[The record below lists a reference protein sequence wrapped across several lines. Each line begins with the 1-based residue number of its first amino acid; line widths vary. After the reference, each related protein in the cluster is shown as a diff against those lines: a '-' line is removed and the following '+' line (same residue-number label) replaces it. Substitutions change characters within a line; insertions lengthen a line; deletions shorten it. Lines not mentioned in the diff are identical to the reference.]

1 MTLTTTIATIDR
13 SLLTPE
19 TAIYDEV
26 IPSRQPWSQVMK
38 KGQILRIIDLQGNQ
52 AVDTLFYRADDASER
67 YSAPDTIVRQ
77 GNIFIT
83 TGTEIM
89 SNEGNVMMTVIADE
103 CGKHDTVGGA
113 CSMESNSV
121 RYGLHKKHLHA
132 CVENYLLELSKYE
145 MNKRDLVS
153 NINFY
158 MNVPVSADG
167 TLEIVDGISE
177 AGKIVELRA
186 EMDVMVLI
194 SNCPQVNNPCNAYN
208 PTPIRL
214 MVWDKPNHE

>member
-1 MTLTTTIATIDR
+1 MTTT
-13 SLLTPE
+13 SF
-19 TAIYDEV
+19 AIELDSNLDPKNAVYDEE
-26 IPSRQPWSQVMK
+26 IRARQPWSKVIQT
-38 KGQILRIIDLQGNQ
+38 GQILRIIDLQGNQ
-52 AVDTLFYRADDASER
+52 AVDTLFYNAHDTSER
-67 YSAPDTIVRQ
+67 YSAPDTVVRQ

-83 TGTEIM
+83 TGTELM
-89 SNEGNVMMTVIADE
+89 SSDGNVMMTVVGDT
-103 CGKHDTVGGA
+103 CGRHDTVGGA

-121 RYGLHKKHLHA
+121 RYGLQKKHLHA
-132 CVENYLLELSKYE
+132 CVENYLLELSQYE

-177 AGKIVELRA
+177 SGKYVDLRA

-194 SNCPQVNNPCNAYN
+194 SNCPQINNPCNAYN

-214 MVWDKPNHE
+214 IVWDPV

>member
-1 MTLTTTIATIDR
+1 MLATQTELDPAM
-13 SLLTPE
+13 S
-19 TAIYDEV
+19 IYNEV
-26 IPSRQPWSQVMK
+26 VPARQPWSRIVK
-38 KGQILRIIDLQGNQ
+38 KGQVLRIIDLVGNQ
-52 AVDTLFYRADDASER
+52 AVDTLFYNAEDASER
-67 YSAPDTIVRQ
+67 YSAPDTVVRQ

-83 TGTEIM
+83 TGTELI
-89 SNEGNVMMTVIADE
+89 SNEGNVMATVIKDE
-103 CGKHDTVGGA
+103 CGKHDTLGGA

-132 CVENYLLELSKYE
+132 CVENYLLELSQYE

-177 AGKIVELRA
+177 AGKVIELRA
-186 EMDVMVLI
+186 EMDMMVLI

-214 MVWDKPNHE
+214 IIWDAV

>member
-1 MTLTTTIATIDR
+1 MINLEEKAMVATTIALD
-13 SLLTPE
+13 PAN
-19 TAIYDEV
+19 AIYDEE
-26 IPSRQPWSQVMK
+26 IAARTPWSKVIR

-52 AVDTLFYRADDASER
+52 AVDTIIYKADDTSER
-67 YSAPDTIVRQ
+67 YSAPDTVVQQ

-83 TGTEIM
+83 TGTKLM
-89 SNEGNVMMTVIADE
+89 SNEGNVMMTVIADT
-103 CGKHDTVGGA
+103 CGKHDTLGGA

-177 AGKIVELRA
+177 AGKQIDLRA

-194 SNCPQVNNPCNAYN
+194 SNCPQINNPCNAYN

-214 MVWDKPNHE
+214 IVWDVV

>member
-1 MTLTTTIATIDR
+1 MTLTKTLTKTIDR
-13 SLLTPE
+13 PVLNPE
-19 TAIYDEV
+19 TAIYDQE
-26 IPSRQPWSQVMK
+26 IPARQPWSRIIQ
-38 KGQILRIIDLQGNQ
+38 KGQVLRIIDLQGNQ
-52 AVDTLFYRADDASER
+52 AVDTLFYRADDPSER
-67 YSAPDTIVRQ
+67 YSAQDTVVNQ

-83 TGTEIM
+83 TGTEIL

-103 CGKHDTVGGA
+103 CGRHDTVGGA

-132 CVENYLLELSKYE
+132 CVENYLIELSKYE

-167 TLEIVDGISE
+167 TLEIVDGLSE

-208 PTPIRL
+208 PTSIRL
-214 MVWDKPNHE
+214 IVWDSVA

>member
-1 MTLTTTIATIDR
+1 MTVTSFATELD
-13 SLLTPE
+13 SNLDPKN
-19 TAIYDEV
+19 AVYDEE
-26 IPSRQPWSQVMK
+26 IRARQPWSKVIQT
-38 KGQILRIIDLQGNQ
+38 GQILRIIDLQGNQ
-52 AVDTLFYRADDASER
+52 AVDTLFYNAHDTSER
-67 YSAPDTIVRQ
+67 YSAPDTVVRQ

-83 TGTEIM
+83 TGTELM
-89 SNEGNVMMTVIADE
+89 SSDGNVMMTVVGDT
-103 CGKHDTVGGA
+103 CGRHDTVGGA

-121 RYGLHKKHLHA
+121 RYGLQKKHLHA
-132 CVENYLLELSKYE
+132 CVENYLLELSQYE

-177 AGKIVELRA
+177 SGKYVDLRA

-194 SNCPQVNNPCNAYN
+194 SNCPQINNPCNAYN

-214 MVWDKPNHE
+214 IVWDPV

>member
-1 MTLTTTIATIDR
+1 MLTTVQTELDPA
-13 SLLTPE
+13 

-26 IPSRQPWSQVMK
+26 IPARQPWSRLLKTGQV
-38 KGQILRIIDLQGNQ
+38 LRIVDLLGNQ
-52 AVDTLFYRADDASER
+52 AVDTLFYNAADTSER
-67 YSAPDTIVRQ
+67 YSAPDTVVCQ

-83 TGTEIM
+83 TGTQLI
-89 SNEGNVMMTVIADE
+89 SNEGNVMATVIKDE
-103 CGKHDTVGGA
+103 CGKHDTIGGA

-158 MNVPVSADG
+158 MNVPVDDDG
-167 TLEIVDGISE
+167 TLQIVDGISE
-177 AGKIVELRA
+177 AGKAIDLRA
-186 EMDVMVLI
+186 EMDIMVLI

-214 MVWDKPNHE
+214 IIWDAA

>member
-1 MTLTTTIATIDR
+1 MTLTTTIDR
-13 SLLTPE
+13 SNLTTE
-19 TAIYDEV
+19 TAIYNEE
-26 IPSRQPWSQVMK
+26 IPARQPWSRVIKQ
-38 KGQILRIIDLQGNQ
+38 GQILRIIDLQGNQ
-52 AVDTLFYRADDASER
+52 AVDTLFYRADDPSER
-67 YSAPDTIVRQ
+67 YSAPDTIVNQ

-89 SNEGNVMMTVIADE
+89 SNEGNVMITVIADE
-103 CGKHDTVGGA
+103 CGRHDTVGGA

-158 MNVPVSADG
+158 MNVPISADG
-167 TLEIVDGISE
+167 TLEIIDGISE

-214 MVWDKPNHE
+214 MVWDAV

>member
-1 MTLTTTIATIDR
+1 MTLTKTIDR
-13 SLLTPE
+13 PVLNPE
-19 TAIYDEV
+19 TAIYDQQ
-26 IPSRQPWSQVMK
+26 IQSRQPWSRIIQ

-52 AVDTLFYRADDASER
+52 AVDTLFYRADDPSER
-67 YSAPDTIVRQ
+67 YSAQDTMVNQ

-83 TGTEIM
+83 TGTEIL

-103 CGKHDTVGGA
+103 CGRHDTVGGA

-145 MNKRDLVS
+145 MSKRDLVS

-214 MVWDKPNHE
+214 IVWDAVV

>member
-1 MTLTTTIATIDR
+1 MTAIAQIDR
-13 SLLTPE
+13 AKLTPE

-26 IPSRQPWSQVMK
+26 IPARQPWSKVIKQ
-38 KGQILRIIDLQGNQ
+38 GQILRIIDLQGNQ
-52 AVDTLFYRADDASER
+52 AVDTLFYRADDPSER
-67 YSAPDTIVRQ
+67 YSAPDTIVNQ

-83 TGTEIM
+83 TGTKIM

-103 CGKHDTVGGA
+103 CGRHDTVGGA

-177 AGKIVELRA
+177 AGKIVELQA
-186 EMDVMVLI
+186 QMDVMVLI

-214 MVWDKPNHE
+214 MVWDGV

>member
-1 MTLTTTIATIDR
+1 MTSTATIDR
-13 SLLTPE
+13 PILTPE

-26 IPSRQPWSQVMK
+26 IPARQPWSKVIN

-52 AVDTLFYRADDASER
+52 AVDTLFYRADDTSER

-89 SNEGNVMMTVIADE
+89 SNEGNVIMTVIADE
-103 CGKHDTVGGA
+103 CGRHDTVGGA

-194 SNCPQVNNPCNAYN
+194 SNCPQINNPCNAYN

-214 MVWDKPNHE
+214 IVWDAV

>member
-1 MTLTTTIATIDR
+1 MVTTVPTELDLT
-13 SLLTPE
+13 

-26 IPSRQPWSQVMK
+26 IPARQPWSRIVK
-38 KGQILRIIDLQGNQ
+38 KGQVLRIVDLLGNQ
-52 AVDTLFYRADDASER
+52 AVDTILYNAEDASER
-67 YSAPDTIVRQ
+67 YSAPDTVVHQ

-83 TGTEIM
+83 TGSRLI
-89 SNEGNVMMTVIADE
+89 SNEGNVMATVIKDE
-103 CGKHDTVGGA
+103 CGKHDTLGGA

-132 CVENYLLELSKYE
+132 CVENFLLELSKYE

-158 MNVPVSADG
+158 MNVPVSEDG

-177 AGKIVELRA
+177 AGKIIELRA
-186 EMDVMVLI
+186 EMDIMVLI

-214 MVWDKPNHE
+214 IIWDAA

>member
-1 MTLTTTIATIDR
+1 MMQPLTESTLDPQNAVLNQVCNAGD
-13 SLLTPE
+13 PWM
-19 TAIYDEV
+19 AEV
-26 IPSRQPWSQVMK
+26 K
-38 KGQILRIIDLQGNQ
+38 KGQIFRILDLEGNQ
-52 AVDTLFYRADDASER
+52 AVDTLFYRADDPSER
-67 YSAPDTIVRQ
+67 YSAQDTMVNQ

-83 TGTEIM
+83 TGTEIL

-103 CGKHDTVGGA
+103 CGRHDTVGGA

-132 CVENYLLELSKYE
+132 CVENYLIELSKYE

-214 MVWDKPNHE
+214 IVWDAVA

>member
-1 MTLTTTIATIDR
+1 MVSTLQTKLDPA
-13 SLLTPE
+13 

-26 IPSRQPWSQVMK
+26 IPARQPWSHILK
-38 KGQILRIIDLQGNQ
+38 KGQTLRIIDLMGNQ
-52 AVDTLFYRADDASER
+52 AVDTLFYKADDPSER
-67 YSAPDTIVRQ
+67 YSAPDTVVRQ

-83 TGTEIM
+83 TGTQLI
-89 SNEGNVMMTVIADE
+89 SNEGNVMATITDDE
-103 CGKHDTVGGA
+103 CGKHDTLGGA

-153 NINFY
+153 NVNFY
-158 MNVPVSADG
+158 MNVPVNEDG
-167 TLEIVDGISE
+167 RLEIVDGISE
-177 AGKIVELRA
+177 AGKIIELRA
-186 EMDVMVLI
+186 EMDIMVLI

-214 MVWDKPNHE
+214 IIWDA

>member
-1 MTLTTTIATIDR
+1 MTLTTTIDR
-13 SLLTPE
+13 SHLTTE
-19 TAIYDEV
+19 TAIYDRE
-26 IPSRQPWSQVMK
+26 IPARQPWSQVIK
-38 KGQILRIIDLQGNQ
+38 QGQILRIIDLQGNQ
-52 AVDTLFYRADDASER
+52 AVDTLFYRADDPSER

-103 CGKHDTVGGA
+103 CGRHDTVGGA

-214 MVWDKPNHE
+214 IVWDAV

>member
-1 MTLTTTIATIDR
+1 MTLTKQLTKTIDR
-13 SLLTPE
+13 PVLNPE
-19 TAIYDEV
+19 TAIYDQE
-26 IPSRQPWSQVMK
+26 IPARQPWSRIIQ

-52 AVDTLFYRADDASER
+52 AVDTLFYRADDPSER
-67 YSAPDTIVRQ
+67 YSAQDTMVNQ

-83 TGTEIM
+83 TGTEIL

-103 CGKHDTVGGA
+103 CGRHDTVGGA

-132 CVENYLLELSKYE
+132 CVENYLIELSKYE

-167 TLEIVDGISE
+167 TLEIVDGLSE

-214 MVWDKPNHE
+214 IVWDTAA

>member
-1 MTLTTTIATIDR
+1 MTLTKTIDR
-13 SLLTPE
+13 PVLNPE
-19 TAIYDEV
+19 TAIYDQH
-26 IPSRQPWSQVMK
+26 IPARQPWSRVIH

-52 AVDTLFYRADDASER
+52 AVDTLFYRADDPSER
-67 YSAPDTIVRQ
+67 YSAQDTIVNQ

-83 TGTEIM
+83 TGTEIL
-89 SNEGNVMMTVIADE
+89 SNEGNVMMIVIADE
-103 CGKHDTVGGA
+103 CGRHDTVGGA

-214 MVWDKPNHE
+214 IVWDAVV

>member
-1 MTLTTTIATIDR
+1 MVTTAQTQLDPAK
-13 SLLTPE
+13 
-19 TAIYDEV
+19 AIYNEV
-26 IPSRQPWSQVMK
+26 LAARHPWSRIVK
-38 KGQILRIIDLQGNQ
+38 KGQILRIIDLGGNQ
-52 AVDTLFYRADDASER
+52 AVDILFYNAEDASER

-83 TGTEIM
+83 TGSQLI
-89 SNEGNVMMTVIADE
+89 SNEGNVMMTVLQDD
-103 CGKHDTVGGA
+103 CGRHDTLGGA
-113 CSMESNSV
+113 CSQESNSV

-158 MNVPVSADG
+158 MNVPVSEDG

-177 AGKIVELRA
+177 PGKAVELRA
-186 EMDVMVLI
+186 EMDTMVLI
-194 SNCPQVNNPCNAYN
+194 SNCPQINNPCNAYN
-208 PTPIRL
+208 PTPIQL
-214 MVWDKPNHE
+214 MIWEG

>member
-1 MTLTTTIATIDR
+1 MTLTKQLTKTIDR
-13 SLLTPE
+13 PVLNPE
-19 TAIYDEV
+19 TAIYDQE
-26 IPSRQPWSQVMK
+26 IPARQPWSRIIQ

-52 AVDTLFYRADDASER
+52 AVDTLFYRADDPSER
-67 YSAPDTIVRQ
+67 YSAQDTMVNQ

-83 TGTEIM
+83 TGTEIL

-103 CGKHDTVGGA
+103 CGRHDTVGGA

-132 CVENYLLELSKYE
+132 CVENYLIELSKYE

-167 TLEIVDGISE
+167 TLEIIDGLSE

-214 MVWDKPNHE
+214 IVWDTVA

>member
-1 MTLTTTIATIDR
+1 MVTTPIQLDP
-13 SLLTPE
+13 S
-19 TAIYDEV
+19 TAIYDEEL
-26 IPSRQPWSQVMK
+26 PARKPWSRVIK
-38 KGQILRIIDLQGNQ
+38 KGQTLRIVDLLGNQ
-52 AVDTLFYRADDASER
+52 AVDTLFYSASDMSER
-67 YSAPDTIVRQ
+67 YSAPDTIVHQ

-83 TGTEIM
+83 TGTQLI
-89 SNEGNVMMTVIADE
+89 SNEGNVMMTVIHDE
-103 CGKHDTVGGA
+103 CGQHDTLGGA

-158 MNVPVSADG
+158 MNVPVSEDG

-177 AGKIVELRA
+177 AGKIIELRA
-186 EMDVMVLI
+186 EMDVIVLI
-194 SNCPQVNNPCNAYN
+194 SNCPQINNPCNAYN

-214 MVWDKPNHE
+214 IVWDAA

>member
-1 MTLTTTIATIDR
+1 MTVTSFEIELDSNLDPKNAV
-13 SLLTPE
+13 
-19 TAIYDEV
+19 YDEE
-26 IPSRQPWSQVMK
+26 IRARQPWSKVIQT
-38 KGQILRIIDLQGNQ
+38 GQILRIIDLQGNQ
-52 AVDTLFYRADDASER
+52 AVDTLFYNAHDTSER
-67 YSAPDTIVRQ
+67 YSAPDTVVRQ

-83 TGTEIM
+83 TGTELM
-89 SNEGNVMMTVIADE
+89 SSDGNVMMTVVRDT
-103 CGKHDTVGGA
+103 CGRHDTVGGA

-132 CVENYLLELSKYE
+132 CVENYLLELSQYE

-158 MNVPVSADG
+158 MNVPVSSDG
-167 TLEIVDGISE
+167 ALEIVDGISE
-177 AGKIVELRA
+177 SGKYVDLRA

-194 SNCPQVNNPCNAYN
+194 SNCPQINNPCNAYN

-214 MVWDKPNHE
+214 IVWDPV

>member
-1 MTLTTTIATIDR
+1 MTLTKTIDR
-13 SLLTPE
+13 PVLNPE
-19 TAIYDEV
+19 TAIYDQE
-26 IPSRQPWSQVMK
+26 IPARQPWSRIIQ

-52 AVDTLFYRADDASER
+52 AVDTLFYRADDPSER
-67 YSAPDTIVRQ
+67 YSAQDTIVNQ

-83 TGTEIM
+83 TGTEIL

-103 CGKHDTVGGA
+103 CGRHDTVGGA

-132 CVENYLLELSKYE
+132 CVENYLIELSKYE

-167 TLEIVDGISE
+167 TLEIVDGLSE
-177 AGKIVELRA
+177 AGKTVELRA

-214 MVWDKPNHE
+214 IIWDTVA